1 MQQFEA
7 LKKKL
12 DQEGLFNLDEKF
24 QIPESPKHIGIIT
37 SLSTAALQDII
48 STVKRRAPSTQISV
62 SDASVQGDNA
72 HVSIIAAMERILE
85 FNKKTESSPIDLVVF
100 ARGGGSIE
108 DLWCF
113 NNEELAREI
122 YNYPIP
128 TISGVGHEIDFTIC
142 DFVSDIRMP
151 TPTAAAE
158 LFTEFN
164 YQLQDKFIENK
175 MKLESVLNKKI
186 DELKNSLLQNQSKL
200 KNPITKLREISQRLD
215 NADLRLQQNQKLII
229 ANYNN
234 KIKLLIGNINNFNPE
249 KRLQDLSDKVNS
261 LNEFLQRGISSNVKN
276 IKNQLIK
283 LHKNLEILS
292 PLSILDRGYAILTN
306 KTGAAIKSTKE
317 VSKGESLR
325 ARLNEGSLDLDVKN
339 KNE

>member
-1 MQQFEA
+1 MCIR
-7 LKKKL
+7 
-12 DQEGLFNLDEKF
+12 D
-24 QIPESPKHIGIIT
+24 S
-37 SLSTAALQDII
+37 I
-48 STVKRRAPSTQISV
+48 STVERRAPSTQISV

-85 FNKKTESSPIDLVVF
+85 FNKKTESSPIDLVDF

-122 YNYPIP
+122 YNFPIP

-164 YQLQDKFIENK
+164 YQLQDKFIEYK

-261 LNEFLQRGISSNVKN
+261 LNELLQRGISSNVKN

-306 KTGAAIKSTKE
+306 KTGAAIKSIKE

-325 ARLNEGSLDLDVKN
+325 ARLSHGSLDLDVKN

>member
-1 MQQFEA
+1 M
-7 LKKKL
+7 
-12 DQEGLFNLDEKF
+12 
-24 QIPESPKHIGIIT
+24 
-37 SLSTAALQDII
+37 
-48 STVKRRAPSTQISV
+48 
-62 SDASVQGDNA
+62 
-72 HVSIIAAMERILE
+72 
-85 FNKKTESSPIDLVVF
+85 
-100 ARGGGSIE
+100 
-108 DLWCF
+108 WCF

-122 YNYPIP
+122 YNFPIP

-164 YQLQDKFIENK
+164 YQLQDKFIEYK

-234 KIKLLIGNINNFNPE
+234 KIKLLISDINNFNPE
-249 KRLQDLSDKVNS
+249 KRLQDLSDKLNS
-261 LNEFLQRGISSNVKN
+261 LNELLQRGISSNVKN

-325 ARLNEGSLDLDVKN
+325 ARLSEGSLDLDVKN